1 MSDNKEYKATF
12 EAIITKHSWW
22 ARLQGSQFVIMI
34 STFVGQMV
42 ENAKN
47 FAERCLQEAH
57 LSTAT
62 KRSSILA
69 AAEDKGYIGRKI
81 MPSTGTVEV
90 LNLTDSVLALPR
102 ETPLISNSALEY
114 VTVTA
119 VEIPAH
125 ARVQVPISQLVL
137 RVFKVVVE
145 QEQKFLEIILPKNV
159 TAKAHKVD
167 VYVAPPNGAS
177 ELWEKRYMFRRT
189 GARDKCYAE
198 LYKPTDQLGVRFG
211 NNINGRIPS
220 IGSEI
225 TLKVWTTEGDTT
237 LINNQPLE
245 LTGGLAYLNDA
256 LEIKTLTPI
265 VGGAKAESDEETRA
279 GALYVTPFDNQIVW
293 DDDYSHFIKQNI
305 ANITWVNAWGEE
317 EQEAQAGAP
326 NFEFINKI
334 FVSAYSTKLEQPQLS
349 ELIVNLLNSTDYL
362 NKRYVYVEAK
372 DKPFTISIIG
382 TATGEKDLVQV
393 KKVIRETIDAT
404 YGKKPTNERPKELL
418 EKDLNSMV
426 RELNLLH
433 DFSLDWSNYPTSV
446 LLEDYVYIDMALSTV
461 DVRYLGS

>member
-1 MSDNKEYKATF
+1 MSDNKEYKTTF
-12 EAIITKHSWW
+12 EVIITKHSWW
-22 ARLQGSQFVIMI
+22 ARLQGSQFVTMI
-34 STFVGQMV
+34 ATFVGQMV
-42 ENAKN
+42 ENAKF

-81 MPSTGTVEV
+81 MPSTGTSTVK
-90 LNLTDSVLALPR
+90 NLTESVLSLPR
-102 ETPLISNSALEY
+102 ETPLISNAALEY
-114 VTVTA
+114 ITA
-119 VEIPAH
+119 TAIEIPAKSI
-125 ARVQVPISQLVL
+125 VEVPITQLVL
-137 RVFKVVVE
+137 RVFKVAVS
-145 QEQKFLEIILPKNV
+145 QEQKFLEVILPKNV
-159 TAKAHKVD
+159 SAKAHKID

-198 LYKPTDQLGVRFG
+198 LYKPTEQLGVRFG
-211 NNINGRIPS
+211 NGINGRIPS
-220 IGSEI
+220 VGSEI

-245 LTGGLAYLNDA
+245 LTGSLAYLNSS

-293 DDDYSHFIKQNI
+293 DDDYQHFIKQNI
-305 ANITWVNAWGEE
+305 ANITWVKSWGEQ
-317 EQEAQAGAP
+317 EQERQNGTP
-326 NFEFINKI
+326 DLDFINKI
-334 FVSAYSTKLEQPQLS
+334 YVSAYSTKLPQEQL
-349 ELIVNLLNSTDYL
+349 EVLIVSLLQSTNYL
-362 NKRYVYVEAK
+362 NKRYQYIPARN
-372 DKPFTISIIG
+372 KPFKISIVG

-393 KKVIRETIDAT
+393 KKVIKETIDAT
-404 YGKKPTNERPKELL
+404 YGQNPSKERPKELL

-426 RELNLLH
+426 RGLNLLY
-433 DFSLDWSNYPTSV
+433 DFSLDWSEYPRNI
-446 LLEDYVYIDMALSTV
+446 LLEDYVYIDVELSV
-461 DVRYLGS
+461 INISYLGN